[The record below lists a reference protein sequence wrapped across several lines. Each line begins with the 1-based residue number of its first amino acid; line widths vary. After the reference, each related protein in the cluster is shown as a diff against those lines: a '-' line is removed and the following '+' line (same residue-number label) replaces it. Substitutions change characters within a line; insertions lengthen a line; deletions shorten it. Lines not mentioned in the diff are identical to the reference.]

1 MDEDDGVMLVAAEP
15 SDEPDESDVGS
26 TVYGMHTD
34 TGTDTESVASSF
46 ASMKNRRK
54 KEKKK
59 AAAKARKS
67 AASAT
72 GSSGGAGPSSS
83 GSNGSGSGNGNG
95 AAAPRVSV
103 EYVSLRNEVLSS
115 PAFAEFASVFGHFS
129 TAEELMNGVG
139 GGASADVEA
148 EGGAG
153 DKHSSNAGGA
163 SALSKGG
170 ADDEPKELSK
180 RARKREKRLTIAE
193 LKQLVSKPEVVEAW
207 DTTSEDPR
215 LLVQLKAYRNSIPV
229 PKHWCQKRKFL
240 MGKRGMEKPPFQLPD
255 FIAATG
261 IERIRNAVLERE
273 QAKKMKSKMKE
284 KMQPKMG
291 KIDIDYQ
298 VLHDAFFKY
307 QTKPRLTK
315 HGDLYYEGKEHEA
328 HLRVKRPGHLSAEL
342 IGALEM
348 TVGGPPP
355 WLVNMQRYGPPPSYP
370 NLKIPGL
377 NAPIPTGAS
386 YGYHVGGWGKP
397 PVDELGRPLYG
408 DVFGSAEREEKER
421 LEVGVSHEPW
431 GAMEEADED
440 EDDDAVGDDGEG
452 GGQDGSVAGT
462 EDDIADGIA
471 SISSMAPSG
480 MATPDA
486 INLRKQTADG
496 LGTPSAFSE
505 GLDTPGA
512 TGAGPAPQLYQV
524 LQQTESRIGSSA
536 FGSTHG
542 YIVPPPPPPGIGTGP
557 AAANRT
563 GGGGGAGRRV
573 GKGSDG
579 VELALDPSDLEKL
592 DEGALRAR
600 YEQQRQAERKES
612 APEDMSDI
620 IEEQERK
627 RKRKLESQKNRG
639 RD

>member
-1 MDEDDGVMLVAAEP
+1 MCEVHDTDIAEH
-15 SDEPDESDVGS
+15 V
-26 TVYGMHTD
+26 
-34 TGTDTESVASSF
+34 
-46 ASMKNRRK
+46 
-54 KEKKK
+54 
-59 AAAKARKS
+59 
-67 AASAT
+67 
-72 GSSGGAGPSSS
+72 
-83 GSNGSGSGNGNG
+83 
-95 AAAPRVSV
+95 
-103 EYVSLRNEVLSS
+103 
-115 PAFAEFASVFGHFS
+115 
-129 TAEELMNGVG
+129 
-139 GGASADVEA
+139 
-148 EGGAG
+148 
-153 DKHSSNAGGA
+153 
-163 SALSKGG
+163 
-170 ADDEPKELSK
+170 
-180 RARKREKRLTIAE
+180 RARLEK
-193 LKQLVSKPEVVEAW
+193 
-207 DTTSEDPR
+207 
-215 LLVQLKAYRNSIPV
+215 
-229 PKHWCQKRKFL
+229 
-240 MGKRGMEKPPFQLPD
+240 
-255 FIAATG
+255 
-261 IERIRNAVLERE
+261 
-273 QAKKMKSKMKE
+273 
-284 KMQPKMG
+284 
-291 KIDIDYQ
+291 
-298 VLHDAFFKY
+298 
-307 QTKPRLTK
+307 
-315 HGDLYYEGKEHEA
+315 
-328 HLRVKRPGHLSAEL
+328 
-342 IGALEM
+342 
-348 TVGGPPP
+348 
-355 WLVNMQRYGPPPSYP
+355 
-370 NLKIPGL
+370 
-377 NAPIPTGAS
+377 
-386 YGYHVGGWGKP
+386 
-397 PVDELGRPLYG
+397 
-408 DVFGSAEREEKER
+408 EREEKER
-421 LEVGVSHEPW
+421 LETGVSHEPW

-557 AAANRT
+557 AAANRP

-627 RKRKLESQKNRG
+627 RERKLESQKNRG